1 MAAPISRSLMRTAR
15 GGRTIVSFAHG
26 NKSNRYD
33 SRGRTTHGKISRP
46 PERRGRPAKGRIATL
61 ATGMGHGLIQAGG
74 RAVFFHRADLI
85 GIKFND
91 LVVGDAVSFEVIEDS
106 VSGPRAIQ
114 VRRPAGA

>member
-1 MAAPISRSLMRTAR
+1 MSKRSEP
-15 GGRTIVSFAHG
+15 
-26 NKSNRYD
+26 
-33 SRGRTTHGKISRP
+33 RGRTTHGKISRP
-46 PERRGRPAKGRIATL
+46 PESRGRPAKGRIATL
-61 ATGMGHGLIQAGG
+61 TTGMGHGVIQAGG